1 MFSLSLRKNIPP
13 NAPLWSRLFF
23 LKPCVA
29 IISGT
34 KTEKSQRHGEM
45 GRKVPDKAN
54 NRVTDDPHK
63 AFFMSSWKVII
74 SQYILKFL
82 S

>member
-1 MFSLSLRKNIPP
+1 MFSWIVSEKNVPP

-29 IISGT
+29 ISSGT

-45 GRKVPDKAN
+45 GCKVPDKSN
-54 NRVTDDPHK
+54 KMVTDDPYK
-63 AFFMSSWKVII
+63 PF
-74 SQYILKFL
+74 QCLYILKVTTF
-82 S
+82 